1 MSKSLISTTEKY
13 RIDTE
18 DEVNDFIAEEK
29 EKANEEGYTIK
40 AYSSTVKQ
48 KKKKG
53 EIIDEACLVTITK
66 EFVVFFPVEVD

>member
-18 DEVNDFIAEEK
+18 DEVNDFITEEK

-40 AYSSTVKQ
+40 AYSSTVRQ

-53 EIIDEACLVTITK
+53 KIIDEACLVTITK
-66 EFVVFFPVEVD
+66 EFDAFFPEEVD

>member
-18 DEVNDFIAEEK
+18 DEVNDFITKEK

-40 AYSSTVKQ
+40 
-48 KKKKG
+48 
-53 EIIDEACLVTITK
+53 
-66 EFVVFFPVEVD
+66 VFIQMV

>member
-18 DEVNDFIAEEK
+18 DEVNDFITEEK

-40 AYSSTVKQ
+40 AYSSTVRQ

-53 EIIDEACLVTITK
+53 EIIDEACLVRITK
-66 EFVVFFPVEVD
+66 EFDAFFPEEVN